1 MRKILRKI
9 KNFADKLPGNKSNEL
24 FWKFRHFL
32 DRSNWP
38 EKYVSEESLN
48 HPHRKLLMD
57 AILKYAPF
65 ENILEIGRASGPNLY
80 LLALKF
86 PEAKIYGSDISKN
99 AIGFG
104 KKWFAQKNIKNVEF
118 FTSYAE
124 SSFKEFSDKSIDII
138 FSDAALIYLN
148 PKKIT
153 ETLKEMLRVGRKAL
167 IFIEQHTESS
177 SPILDNHWI
186 HNYKNLLKKFIPEE
200 KIKLTKIPENIW
212 AGKWA
217 KYGYIIEVNSEK

>member
-24 FWKFRHFL
+24 FWKFRHFF

-38 EKYVSEESLN
+38 EKYISEESIN
-48 HPHRKLLMD
+48 SPHRKLLMD

-104 KKWFAQKNIKNVEF
+104 KKWFEEQNIKNVKIF
-118 FTSYAE
+118 QSYAE
-124 SSFKEFSDKSIDII
+124 NSFKDYPDKSIDVII
-138 FSDAALIYLN
+138 TDAALIYLN
-148 PKKIT
+148 SNKLEKMI
-153 ETLKEMLRVGRKAL
+153 KEMLRVGRKAL
-167 IFIEQHTESS
+167 VFNEQHTDA
-177 SPILDNHWI
+177 ILPVSDGHWI
-186 HNYKNLLKKFIPEE
+186 HDYKNLLKCHFF
-200 KIKLTKIPENIW
+200 N
-212 AGKWA
+212 
-217 KYGYIIEVNSEK
+217 